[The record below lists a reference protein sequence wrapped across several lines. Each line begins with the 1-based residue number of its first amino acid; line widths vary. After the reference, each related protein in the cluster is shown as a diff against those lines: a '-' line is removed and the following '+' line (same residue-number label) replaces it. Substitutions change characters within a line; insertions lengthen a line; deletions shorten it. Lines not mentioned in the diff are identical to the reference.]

1 MLVIRKFEV
10 IELKDGGNLMEKVRK
25 FISGISWGIVAITG
39 ILLIVEWNDIPE
51 LIITHIGM
59 GISYGSK
66 NLLPMLFCIE
76 LVVTVLFTLHYDIP
90 FIRDM
95 RKSKVSSKFL
105 GIMAIIMQ
113 MVVVVIVSLFVLLAV
128 VQ

>member
-1 MLVIRKFEV
+1 MLVIQKFEV

>member
-1 MLVIRKFEV
+1 
-10 IELKDGGNLMEKVRK
+10 MEKVRK

>member
-1 MLVIRKFEV
+1 
-10 IELKDGGNLMEKVRK
+10 MEKARK
-25 FISGISWGIVAITG
+25 IISGISWGIVAITG
-39 ILLIVEWNDIPE
+39 ILLIVEWNDIPAFV
-51 LIITHIGM
+51 ITHIGM

-66 NLLPMLFCIE
+66 KLLLMLICIE

-90 FIRDM
+90 LIRDM

-105 GIMAIIMQ
+105 SIMAIIMQ